1 MRLWSPGQDAFRDH
15 GQQLTRKLPGQ
26 PAAVPL
32 YVHGRARVLALDFDA
47 KQVGRDI
54 VEDDVRRCVEWV
66 HGCGG
71 RTIVDRSTSGGQH
84 VLVPLPIGTTVGR
97 PDIEPVL
104 RMLAAQLPSLDV
116 TPMLNPSTGCITPP
130 GSRCREGGYRQLAGA
145 LGDAVDALTVGS
157 DAGFLGRLPTAL
169 NLEAPRA
176 SSASSP
182 KGPDGVR
189 AVCTTPSSAASANTG
204 ELAQRWEGGGDHARL
219 RAQYRRSSP
228 IPRAVRAFAVDGIA
242 PAGRWRA
249 RDGRVDRSAARQA
262 VLAAA
267 ALRGLSLADIRSYLP
282 AAGGDWAGFDAAY
295 HRYGRGADA
304 ALRRDWAK
312 ACDWVVQNAPKF
324 LSSAHKTQEHT
335 GGWWGEPSRAAKQTT
350 WLAAATMWADA
361 QWPGSPRRHTILALL
376 QGLAHASVVTGG
388 LVRGV
393 PVVEIGGRSLSLMSC
408 LTETTVWQILR
419 DLRDLPG
426 SPILRT
432 RRGAGIVADA
442 YALVTP
448 TVKRRRIRPDPIHI
462 ERARVETVH
471 EAWSVLGLHCRKL
484 YELITHHGLTTPAD
498 AITAARMSRA
508 SGYAALTIL
517 TTAGLLIH
525 QHGRITT
532 GPVHLDSIAT
542 AYGLPQARRERIERH
557 RLQRTTWHDWLHN
570 RFSLHTTPPA
580 DLSPASGYDAAPSGR
595 QHTDARNRP
604 QMPDDAS
611 GATTPPDRITGQTPS
626 HIACTHSAPI

>member
-1 MRLWSPGQDAFRDH
+1 M
-15 GQQLTRKLPGQ
+15 
-26 PAAVPL
+26 
-32 YVHGRARVLALDFDA
+32 
-47 KQVGRDI
+47 
-54 VEDDVRRCVEWV
+54 
-66 HGCGG
+66 
-71 RTIVDRSTSGGQH
+71 
-84 VLVPLPIGTTVGR
+84 
-97 PDIEPVL
+97 
-104 RMLAAQLPSLDV
+104 
-116 TPMLNPSTGCITPP
+116 
-130 GSRCREGGYRQLAGA
+130 
-145 LGDAVDALTVGS
+145 
-157 DAGFLGRLPTAL
+157 
-169 NLEAPRA
+169 
-176 SSASSP
+176 
-182 KGPDGVR
+182 
-189 AVCTTPSSAASANTG
+189 
-204 ELAQRWEGGGDHARL
+204 
-219 RAQYRRSSP
+219 
-228 IPRAVRAFAVDGIA
+228 
-242 PAGRWRA
+242 
-249 RDGRVDRSAARQA
+249 
-262 VLAAA
+262 
-267 ALRGLSLADIRSYLP
+267 
-282 AAGGDWAGFDAAY
+282 
-295 HRYGRGADA
+295 
-304 ALRRDWAK
+304 
-312 ACDWVVQNAPKF
+312 
-324 LSSAHKTQEHT
+324 
-335 GGWWGEPSRAAKQTT
+335 
-350 WLAAATMWADA
+350 
-361 QWPGSPRRHTILALL
+361 
-376 QGLAHASVVTGG
+376 
-388 LVRGV
+388 
-393 PVVEIGGRSLSLMSC
+393 VEIGGRSLSLMSC